1 MADVK
6 ILKKD
11 GWEELGEVFEAII
24 ERELNIDSLWRAAAQ
39 GDTKMAEL
47 VLLEAGY
54 DLKGSLTGLRVIA
67 IPDDIR
73 GESFRVWVK
82 YKAIT

>member
-11 GWEELGEVFEAII
+11 GWEELVEVSEAII
-24 ERELNIDSLWRAAAQ
+24 YRELDIDSLWRAAAQ
-39 GDTKMAEL
+39 EDTRAAEL
-47 VLLEAGY
+47 ALLEAGY
-54 DLKGSLTGLRVIA
+54 DLKGSLTGFRVIA

-82 YKAIT
+82 YR

>member
-1 MADVK
+1 MADIK

-11 GWEELGEVFEAII
+11 GWEELGEVVEAIVSRDLDI
-24 ERELNIDSLWRAAAQ
+24 KSLWNAAARR
-39 GDTKMAEL
+39 DTKAAEL
-47 VLLEAGY
+47 ALIEAGY
-54 DLKGSLTGLRVIA
+54 DLKGSLTGFRVIA

-82 YKAIT
+82 YR